1 MKKHIFLTGFM
12 AAGKTKVGGILASR
26 LHLNFLDTDTLVEE
40 AAGKPISRILE
51 EDGEAAFRRL
61 EHEVI
66 RRALEM
72 SPSVISLGGGAVTR
86 EENRAILRGS
96 GISVY
101 LSASPETIFERVSR
115 KTHRP
120 LLAGL
125 NEQQRMDR
133 VRTMLAEREPYYRQA
148 DITVETVQERTPEQ
162 TAENVLMKLS
172 LHPS

>member
-40 AAGKPISRILE
+40 AAGKPISRIFE
-51 EDGEAAFRRL
+51 EDGEEAFRRL

-72 SPSVISLGGGAVTR
+72 PPSVISLGGGAVTR

-133 VRTMLAEREPYYRQA
+133 VRTILAEREPYYRQA
-148 DITVETVQERTPEQ
+148 DITVETVQ
-162 TAENVLMKLS
+162 
-172 LHPS
+172 

>member
-40 AAGKPISRILE
+40 AAGKPISRIFE
-51 EDGEAAFRRL
+51 EDGEEAFRRL

-72 SPSVISLGGGAVTR
+72 PPSVISLGGGAVTR

-148 DITVETVQERTPEQ
+148 DITVETVQ
-162 TAENVLMKLS
+162 
-172 LHPS
+172 

>member
-1 MKKHIFLTGFM
+1 MREVGFLER
-12 AAGKTKVGGILASR
+12 VR
-26 LHLNFLDTDTLVEE
+26 ELHDEGLEAVAQRAHVESGVVVPIDITIARECHDARVLDEEQLVW
-40 AAGKPISRILE
+40 
-51 EDGEAAFRRL
+51 L

-72 SPSVISLGGGAVTR
+72 PPSVISLGGGAVTR

-133 VRTMLAEREPYYRQA
+133 VRTMLAERDPYYRQA

-162 TAENVLMKLS
+162 TAENVLLKLN